1 MVSVAYDRMDAF
13 VVVRRGL
20 RWQVGCLSARD
31 GITRECAFGARF
43 WRRATAQRVASAMFK
58 VMMETFWQAGA
69 HPLQHGAVPVAAV
82 GGLRLVGG
90 TVAPPAG

>member
-1 MVSVAYDRMDAF
+1 MAAVAYDRMDAF

-20 RWQVGCLSARD
+20 RWQVACISASD
-31 GITRECAFGARF
+31 GVTRECAFGARF
-43 WRRATAQRVASAMFK
+43 WRLVTAERVAAAMGK
-58 VMMETFWQAGA
+58 VMMEAFWQAGA